1 MILFFFYVFF
11 LCLKVCF
18 NETREFWD
26 SNSLRDYIETYV
38 INDMRDLKYALID
51 FDKYVNDENDIEN
64 INDKLK
70 NIYEKYN
77 VSIIIILIN
86 ELFSNK
92 PVVYKITLN
101 SLYYYFGNKNAFI
114 YLAGMNDEMN
124 VFRIGDNL
132 NSVFPE
138 FSLDGF
144 SYNKISLIK
153 QKEYKQLVLKIIYEL
168 EYLLQANYNENNENY
183 DYNNN
188 YNNNK
193 TIKNVNKNNK
203 NIKEKKYYIILLIII
218 LILLI
223 SLIFFICSYLKYKNR
238 VEIISEKGTKYINLV
253 SKKI

>member
-1 MILFFFYVFF
+1 
-11 LCLKVCF
+11 
-18 NETREFWD
+18 
-26 SNSLRDYIETYV
+26 
-38 INDMRDLKYALID
+38 
-51 FDKYVNDENDIEN
+51 
-64 INDKLK
+64 
-70 NIYEKYN
+70 
-77 VSIIIILIN
+77 
-86 ELFSNK
+86 
-92 PVVYKITLN
+92 
-101 SLYYYFGNKNAFI
+101 
-114 YLAGMNDEMN
+114 MNDEMN
-124 VFRIGDNL
+124 CFKIGDNL
-132 NSVFPE
+132 NIVFPE